1 MLPRRVLASKYR
13 WGWLIFLFLSPLAY
27 VAGMWLIARYDPIS
41 RVGFEYDRQGAVD
54 LAQRYAL
61 DRGFEVRGWETFL
74 SASVNNA
81 LAIFYRIKSG
91 AGIERMKEVAP
102 PILTRVLFVSP
113 DNSGNLQVYLTPQG
127 RPMGYRRLLPGTDAR
142 PDAGADAAR
151 ELASK
156 TLSNWFTPDEIA
168 RFDAPEVREVP
179 SAGAVIRTYSWK
191 PPLVPEPEAGLS
203 YTVVVRGDTVVR
215 EETTVQISE
224 GYRRDIIFGGTT
236 VSVSSSEVTVS
247 GLVSMGVNYLLIAVL
262 FIIGF
267 YRFIQ
272 RARQRELSYQRMGI
286 LTLLIAALFLA
297 IILLTDVAT
306 YEPFSSTNIP
316 SAWFIYIFGGIG
328 YLLMGMLVAIA
339 YGGGEGDLRE
349 QFHGKLTSL
358 DALLKGKLFSRNVAR
373 AVVLGCAFGG
383 WGVLAYNVVP
393 YFWSHDPTAGKQ
405 IQMLDFLVGRLP
417 WMSPLVMWPFD
428 IVFTAVFGL
437 LLPLP
442 FLQRRIRRPGIV
454 ICILAVLAWIAGTG
468 SAAVVM
474 SPWLGAAL
482 IGAAKAALLLIP
494 FFVLDLLTA
503 LVALAGPTFVA
514 AAIHLAAQPA
524 PALQRAGYIS
534 FAIAG
539 AVLLLEIYFVYRGR
553 TYREEEVRP
562 LYARLL
568 AERLSMQAEV
578 SAAREAQVRLMPDSL
593 PRHPRLS
600 IAGECRPAH
609 EVGGDFFEVFELD
622 SNRIGIFMA
631 EGGGKGLASALSIAY
646 AKGFLLPKIGGQSRG
661 DDSPTEVVRSLQSQ
675 LRKTMIGDGEVGLAF
690 LVLDTSDQ
698 RVRYARTGV
707 YPRVFVGQPGAG
719 TPLSIPNE
727 QEMVFGTRVEGA
739 EDDTFA
745 VVSGETEVEPGDQIL
760 LLTDGV
766 ASAMAAG
773 EGSAAEELGREL
785 AQVNIHKPED
795 LDTALKRLLDAA
807 GKNAQSMGIT
817 DDLTALILRVN
828 AAEADA
834 ELSRS
839 DADTV

>member
-13 WGWLIFLFLSPLAY
+13 WVWLIFLFLSPLAY
-27 VAGMWLIARYDPIS
+27 AAGMWLIERYDPIS
-41 RVGFEYDRQGAVD
+41 RVGLEYDREGAVE
-54 LAQRYAL
+54 LAQIYAL

-74 SASVNNA
+74 SASVNNS
-81 LAIFYRIKSG
+81 LSIYYRIKSG
-91 AGIERMKEVAP
+91 AGIDRMKEVAP
-102 PILTRVLFVSP
+102 PIVIRVLFVSP
-113 DNSGNLQVYLTPQG
+113 DNRGNLQVFLTPQG
-127 RPMGYRRLLPGTDAR
+127 RPTGYRRLSPGTDAR

-151 ELASK
+151 EMANA
-156 TLSNWFTPDEIA
+156 TLGNWFTPEEIA
-168 RFDAPEVREVP
+168 RFDAPDVKEE
-179 SAGAVIRTYSWK
+179 SAAGAIIRTYRWK
-191 PPLVPEPEAGLS
+191 PPLAPGQEAELG
-203 YTVVVRGDTVVR
+203 YTAVVRGDRIVR
-215 EETTVQISE
+215 EEVTAQISK
-224 GYRRDIIFGGTT
+224 GYQRDVIFGGTT
-236 VSVSSSEVTVS
+236 LTVTSSEVTIP
-247 GLVSMGVNYLLIAVL
+247 GLINLGVYYLLIAVL

-286 LTLLIAALFLA
+286 LTVLIAALFLA

-306 YEPFSSTNIP
+306 YEPFASTNIP
-316 SAWFIYIFGGIG
+316 SVWFIYIFGGIG
-328 YLLMGMLVAIA
+328 YLLMGLLVAIA

-393 YFWSHDPTAGKQ
+393 FLWINDPTAGKQ

-417 WMSPLVMWPFD
+417 WISPLVMWPFD

-442 FLQRRIRRPGIV
+442 FLQRRIRRPGVV
-454 ICILAVLAWIAGTG
+454 IGILTILAWIAGTG
-468 SAAVVM
+468 AASAAFT
-474 SPWLGAAL
+474 PWLGAAL

-494 FFVLDLLTA
+494 FFLLDLLTA

-514 AAIHLAAQPA
+514 AAIHLTAQPA

-539 AVLLLEIYFVYRGR
+539 AVLLVEVYFVYRGR

-562 LYARLL
+562 LYARLI

-600 IAGECRPAH
+600 IAAECRPAH

-622 SNRIGIFMA
+622 SNRVGIFMA

-646 AKGFLLPKIGGQSRG
+646 AKGFLLPKIGGDSSI

-675 LRKTMIGDGEVGLAF
+675 LRKTMIGDGDVGLAF
-690 LVLDTSDQ
+690 LVLDTSDR

-707 YPRVFVGQPGAG
+707 YPRVFVGQPAQGSPLT
-719 TPLSIPNE
+719 TPDE
-727 QEMVFGTRVEGA
+727 QEIVFGLRAQGNEG
-739 EDDTFA
+739 DSFA
-745 VVSGETEVEPGDQIL
+745 IVSGEAEVEPCEQIL

-773 EGSAAEELGREL
+773 KGSTAEELGREL
-785 AQVNIHKPED
+785 AQIDVQKPED
-795 LDTALKRLLDAA
+795 LDAALKRLLDAA
-807 GKNAQSMGIT
+807 GKNAQSLGIT
-817 DDLTALILRVN
+817 DDLTALILRIN
-828 AAEADA
+828 AVEADT
-834 ELSRS
+834 EER
-839 DADTV
+839 